1 MAGTLQRLE
10 GLPLAQAAENL
21 AEIANLHQIA
31 RPAAVVLTLPY
42 PISANRYWAYRTVKP
57 RGKPEFVSMYVTK
70 EAKEYKDQ
78 VAKMARVAGVRAPIA
93 GRVALE
99 LTLYPHR
106 PLDWQKR
113 MRQQGPAWDDSVQ
126 CLDLD
131 NAQKVVLDSLKD
143 VVFNDDAWVRQI
155 IARRAEPDEFGARLM
170 VKVVP
175 MPVDTPQGA
184 LL

>member
-1 MAGTLQRLE
+1 MENPLYTAQDADPFDPMGGTMARAST
-10 GLPLAQAAENL
+10 A
-21 AEIANLHQIA
+21 
-31 RPAAVVLTLPY
+31 AAVTLTLPY

-70 EAKEYKDQ
+70 EAKEFKDQ
-78 VAKMARVAGVRAPIA
+78 VAKMAKVAGIQKPIA

-99 LTLYPHR
+99 LTLYPNR
-106 PLDWQKR
+106 PQDWQKR
-113 MRQQGPAWDDSVQ
+113 MRKMGAAWDDSVQ

-143 VVFNDDAWVRQI
+143 IVFQDDAWVREI
-155 IARRAEPDEFGARLM
+155 VARRVEPDEFGARLM
-170 VKVVP
+170 VKVRP
-175 MPVDTPQGA
+175 LPVDTPQGA